1 MVYEVRGTCEFER
14 DYDSVLDYLV
24 NVLHS
29 RSGAMHL
36 LDEMDRA
43 ESLLKHNPWRQH
55 RFVFAESNQI

>member
-1 MVYEVRGTCEFER
+1 MAYEVRGTCEFER

-36 LDEMDRA
+36 IDEMDRA
-43 ESLLKHNPWRQH
+43 ESLLN
-55 RFVFAESNQI
+55 